1 MRTKKIHF
9 NGKSKELVDF
19 LTQQFPEKYLAAFK
33 ILLDLQ
39 YPITDSQVFYGQI
52 EKIKEDDVVK
62 ELLLSNFTPGDFGL
76 ESAFNALE
84 KFQFNVR
91 LNHIPKAE
99 YGRYNYPYES
109 NYGRMPAS
117 GYSMYNPYREY
128 PTGIPFERNVFPME
142 QFNTLKS
149 PTYFWPEWKMQK
161 DFTRTYMNR
170 EWEFGKDIFGYV
182 ATSLFSELV
191 GRGMR
196 EDYAYNFAREKE
208 IACRSFIPTFD
219 VEFNERALFVFA
231 SHFILLGKDVKES
244 YWAAKLFLTKPYTGY
259 TKSDPITPYFDKFS
273 PKMKKEFVE
282 PVM

>member
-33 ILLDLQ
+33 ILLELQ

-52 EKIKEDDVVK
+52 EKIKEDDLVK
-62 ELLLSNFTPGDFGL
+62 ELLLNNFTPGDFGL

-91 LNHIPKAE
+91 LNNIPKTE
-99 YGRYNYPYES
+99 YGFNNYPFEYNY
-109 NYGRMPAS
+109 GKMPTP
-117 GYSMYNPYREY
+117 GYSMYNTFREY
-128 PTGIPFERNVFPME
+128 PTGIPFERNVFPTDK
-142 QFNTLKS
+142 FNTLKS
-149 PTYFWPEWKMQK
+149 PTYFWPEWNMQK
-161 DFTRTYMNR
+161 DFPRSYMTR

-191 GRGMR
+191 NKGIR
-196 EDYAYNFAREKE
+196 EDYAYKFAHEKE
-208 IACRSFIPTFD
+208 IACRNFIPTFD
-219 VEFNERALFVFA
+219 IEFNERALFVFA

-244 YWAAKLFLTKPYTGY
+244 FWAAKFFLTKPFTGY
-259 TKSDPITPYFDKFS
+259 TKSEPITQYFDKFS